1 MVRKRILFIDDE
13 CLIREMMCEMLA
25 DMDYD
30 VTAEECGQDGI
41 RTFLQNPDAFDLVLT
56 DLAMLGMTGDTVSES
71 IRSIRSDI
79 PIVLMT
85 GTPDSLPRERAAA
98 KGICKVLGKPLT
110 KAELREALRGVF

>member
-1 MVRKRILFIDDE
+1 
-13 CLIREMMCEMLA
+13 MCEMLA
-25 DMDYD
+25 DLDYD

-85 GTPDSLPRERAAA
+85 GTPDTLPRKRPPPKEYA
-98 KGICKVLGKPLT
+98 KSSESP
-110 KAELREALRGVF
+110 